1 MYVLGVYVYIYICF
15 PWLISWYHI
24 TYFQTVTDTSSSF
37 CNKSWSPNFRNHH
50 QGFNSAKFMAL
61 SLELLRTHWK
71 FLSQSGVIWWYPETV
86 GNNGMR
92 NTEEITWMQRV
103 MSHESSWISPAV
115 TSKPFIHSTLC
126 LLGIK
131 WPSVGISELVA
142 ESRDLVEHLATWRHA
157 HFLPEHKMENLF
169 WLVVYLPLWKIWVR
183 QLGFLFPIYG
193 KNHVPNHQPVLL
205 FICGSKPGTSN
216 IQIAGGGSSPQI

>member
-1 MYVLGVYVYIYICF
+1 MYVLGVYISYIYLFLYHDII
-15 PWLISWYHI
+15 LHISKLLQIPVLHS
-24 TYFQTVTDTSSSF
+24 VTFECTLQQKLDLF
-37 CNKSWSPNFRNHH
+37 SPSFRNHH
-50 QGFNSAKFMAL
+50 QGFNSAKSMAL

-92 NTEEITWMQRV
+92 NTEEIICMQRV

-131 WPSVGISELVA
+131 WPSVGISEWMA
-142 ESRDLVEHLATWRHA
+142 ESRDLVEHLASRT
-157 HFLPEHKMENLF
+157 FF
-169 WLVVYLPLWKIWVR
+169 
-183 QLGFLFPIYG
+183 
-193 KNHVPNHQPVLL
+193 
-205 FICGSKPGTSN
+205 
-216 IQIAGGGSSPQI
+216 AGA